1 MATIS
6 WDDLLESLLLLSD
19 DEDDEVE
26 SLELLLDDEDELE
39 SEDESLLDDE
49 DDDDESPA
57 RRTYLLT
64 TKCKI
69 KFLISNWRFTS
80 VDKHDRNS

>member
-1 MATIS
+1 MATVS

-19 DEDDEVE
+19 DEEDELE
-26 SLELLLDDEDELE
+26 SPELLLDDEDELE
-39 SEDESLLDDE
+39 SEDESLLDD
-49 DDDDESPA
+49 DESPA

-64 TKCKI
+64 TKCII

-80 VDKHDRNS
+80 VEKHDRDS